1 MKKNSM
7 SELSRRER
15 QIMNIIYREEKAT
28 AAEIRKLL
36 PDPPSYSTVRA
47 LLVVLEKKGHLKHSE
62 QGLRY
67 VYSPTLSGERVKH
80 SELKNLMQTFFD
92 NSTEHV
98 IAALMDLSGSE
109 LSDEEFER
117 LARLIEQ
124 ARKEGK

>member
-7 SELSRRER
+7 PELSRRER
-15 QIMNIIYREEKAT
+15 QIMNIIYQKEKAT

-98 IAALMDLSGSE
+98 IAALMDLSGSD

>member
-1 MKKNSM
+1 M
-7 SELSRRER
+7 
-15 QIMNIIYREEKAT
+15 
-28 AAEIRKLL
+28 
-36 PDPPSYSTVRA
+36 RA
-47 LLVVLEKKGHLKHSE
+47 LLVVLEKKGHLKHNE

-98 IAALMDLSGSE
+98 IAALMDLSGSD

-117 LARLIEQ
+117 LARLIEH

>member
-7 SELSRRER
+7 PELSRRER
-15 QIMNIIYREEKAT
+15 QIMNIIYQKGEST
-28 AAEIRKLL
+28 AAEIRDHL

-47 LLVVLEKKGHLKHSE
+47 LLVVLEKKGHLKHVE

-67 VYSPTLSGERVKH
+67 VYYPTLPREKVKH

-92 NSTEHV
+92 NSTERV
-98 IAALMDLSGSE
+98 VAALLELSGSD

-117 LARLIEQ
+117 LTRLIEQ